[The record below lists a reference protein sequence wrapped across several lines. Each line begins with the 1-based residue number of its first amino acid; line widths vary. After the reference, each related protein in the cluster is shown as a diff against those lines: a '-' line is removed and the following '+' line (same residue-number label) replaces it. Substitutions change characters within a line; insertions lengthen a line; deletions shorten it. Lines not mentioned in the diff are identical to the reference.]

1 MERTYISQLK
11 DLIGKSVRIRGRV
24 DTIRDQGKIA
34 FLVVRDITGKVQ
46 SVAIQNENNNILK
59 TVKEL
64 TNESVVDITGDV
76 KEAKQVAAGYEVE
89 IKEIKVDS
97 LSQTPL
103 PIVIEQPYS
112 KNISNLDKRLDYR
125 WIDLRSERNNLM
137 MRVATQM
144 GKALREF
151 CLNNHFIE
159 IQAPRIISAA
169 SEGGANVFEVKY
181 FDRKAYLAQSPQFHK
196 QMGIAAELSLILI

>member
-1 MERTYISQLK
+1 MERTYISELK

-34 FLVVRDITGKVQ
+34 FLIVRDRTGKVQ
-46 SVAIQNENNNILK
+46 SVAIQNENNTILK

-64 TNESVVDITGDV
+64 TNESVVDIIGDV

-97 LSQTPL
+97 LSQAPL

-137 MRVATQM
+137 MRVATRW
-144 GKALREF
+144 KSIKRVLS
-151 CLNNHFIE
+151 NNHFIE
-159 IQAPRIISAA
+159 IQLL
-169 SEGGANVFEVKY
+169 E
-181 FDRKAYLAQSPQFHK
+181 
-196 QMGIAAELSLILI
+196 